1 MKYTTVLI
9 NDYNFMFHFVYNINQ
24 ENNDFWH
31 LMYIQD
37 ISYLFTALN
46 NFTKLFFF
54 DFINTSVFLC
64 MVVLS

>member
-1 MKYTTVLI
+1 MKYTTVVL
-9 NDYNFMFHFVYNINQ
+9 NDYTFMFHFVYNINQ